1 MEAMAFG
8 VNSPQTGWLV
18 VWLWTKYLT
27 SLYLNISSSSVGTN
41 IFIFSIFKE
50 GLKAPDDKC
59 WVKWGIT

>member
-27 SLYLNISSSSVGTN
+27 SLYLNLSFPGAGTNAFISS
-41 IFIFSIFKE
+41 IFRK
-50 GLKAPDDKC
+50 GLKPPDDKC
-59 WVKWGIT
+59 WVK